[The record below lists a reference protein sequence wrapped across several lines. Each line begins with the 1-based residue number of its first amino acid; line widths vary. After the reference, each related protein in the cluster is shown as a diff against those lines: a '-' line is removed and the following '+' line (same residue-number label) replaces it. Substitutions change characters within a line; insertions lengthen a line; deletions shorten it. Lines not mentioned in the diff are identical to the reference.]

1 MIEPQTIH
9 KPSHR
14 ALNDTL
20 DTHFPTELKPHFIE
34 ESSEVQ
40 KVHHQEETSKISNF
54 IDPSKVIEENENEAE
69 QEYIEDNFEDEYA

>member
-14 ALNDTL
+14 ALSDTL

-34 ESSEVQ
+34 ESSELQ
-40 KVHHQEETSKISNF
+40 KVQHQEETSKISNF